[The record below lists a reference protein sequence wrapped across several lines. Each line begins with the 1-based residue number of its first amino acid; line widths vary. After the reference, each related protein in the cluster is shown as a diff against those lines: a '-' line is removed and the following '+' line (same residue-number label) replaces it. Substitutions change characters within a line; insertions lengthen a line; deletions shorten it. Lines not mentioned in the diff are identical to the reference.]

1 MSPYTFLAR
10 LTDDGLIDMFIVG
23 PDGIPVARIKE
34 PTRSG
39 EEALAMAREYVNF
52 LEAQQEEIEQE
63 EEPEDVEQAPDF

>member
-63 EEPEDVEQAPDF
+63 EEPEDAEQTPAV

>member
-34 PTRSG
+34 PTQSG
-39 EEALAMAREYVNF
+39 EEALAMAREWIA
-52 LEAQQEEIEQE
+52 AQEVAQEEIEQE
-63 EEPEDVEQAPDF
+63 EEPEDVEQTPDF